1 MGRMLP
7 HKTRHFSIPVL
18 IASRQPYRC
27 EIASGLL
34 ADPGTS
40 VHRTAFSEM
49 RRLEKRRSKILCY
62 TPSFCPGFAP
72 HGAEARLKESTDAP
86 RLTTLVAM
94 YARVL
99 ALAGLVASA
108 SAFAPAALPT
118 RAPRKRP
125 ASPRAI
131 FARIGSPGCLPAL
144 RCEM

>member
-1 MGRMLP
+1 VEGRSTMGRG
-7 HKTRHFSIPVL
+7 
-18 IASRQPYRC
+18 
-27 EIASGLL
+27 SGR
-34 ADPGTS
+34 GS
-40 VHRTAFSEM
+40 
-49 RRLEKRRSKILCY
+49 
-62 TPSFCPGFAP
+62 G
-72 HGAEARLKESTDAP
+72 P

-94 YARVL
+94 HARVL
-99 ALAGLVASA
+99 ALAGRVASA